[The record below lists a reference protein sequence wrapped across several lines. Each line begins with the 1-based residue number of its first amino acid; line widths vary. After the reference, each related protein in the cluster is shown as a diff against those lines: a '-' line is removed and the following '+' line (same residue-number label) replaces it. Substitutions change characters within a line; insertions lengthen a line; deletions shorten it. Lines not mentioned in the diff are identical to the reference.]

1 MQRKWQCL
9 PKRKAIDP
17 KARIVTPS
25 PGGAHSNLTSV
36 ADNLATY
43 FRTNVGG
50 ADGGAFADILG
61 FPAYVSTSNSGR
73 CPIPEDVNTV
83 VDNLNSTLA
92 SFASEQGK
100 PWFNTEGGWSKAD
113 DEGFLDPDRQV
124 QFFYRVEELRDSP
137 QTAEKGEKR
146 GWQGDPEI
154 DAFEAALRCAFGD
167 RCHKRLPD

>member
-113 DEGFLDPDRQV
+113 DEGFLDPDRQAAFLARYFLLQRSLGV
-124 QFFYRVEELRDSP
+124 ERVYSVSL
-137 QTAEKGEKR
+137 G
-146 GWQGDPEI
+146 
-154 DAFEAALRCAFGD
+154 
-167 RCHKRLPD
+167 